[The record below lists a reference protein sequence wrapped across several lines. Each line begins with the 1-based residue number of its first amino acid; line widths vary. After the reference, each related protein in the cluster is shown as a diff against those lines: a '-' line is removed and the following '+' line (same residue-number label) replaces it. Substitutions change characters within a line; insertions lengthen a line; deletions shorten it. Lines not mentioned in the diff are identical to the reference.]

1 MSGDTS
7 AGGLARLDWSLG
19 DGADAAIVE
28 LGANDGLRGVDPA
41 VTEKNL
47 TAILDRL
54 AARHIPV
61 LLSGMYAM
69 PNLGPDY
76 AAAFRAVFD
85 RLGARPGVL
94 YDPFFLDGVA
104 TVPALNQ
111 SDRTASQRRWRE
123 AHRDATAAAG
133 GEAARGGAAGMR
145 LFVGLELP
153 WELRQR
159 MAMLAGA
166 GIPGA
171 RWVPTENYH
180 VTLRFIGE
188 TPRYLAEE
196 IDHALAALK
205 APSFALTL
213 GGIGTFAKGGRSQ
226 TLWLGVE
233 RSEPTGAAAGQ
244 DRDRVAAL
252 RTGTGAA
259 AVPAARDT
267 GAAGWQRGGEAR
279 GVRAGAQSV
288 PRRAGGDGTLHA
300 VQLAAGQGAAG
311 VHGGGGVC
319 AGLER

>member
-1 MSGDTS
+1 
-7 AGGLARLDWSLG
+7 
-19 DGADAAIVE
+19 
-28 LGANDGLRGVDPA
+28 
-41 VTEKNL
+41 
-47 TAILDRL
+47 
-54 AARHIPV
+54 
-61 LLSGMYAM
+61 
-69 PNLGPDY
+69 
-76 AAAFRAVFD
+76 
-85 RLGARPGVL
+85 
-94 YDPFFLDGVA
+94 
-104 TVPALNQ
+104 
-111 SDRTASQRRWRE
+111 
-123 AHRDATAAAG
+123 
-133 GEAARGGAAGMR
+133 MR

-171 RWVPTENYH
+171 RWVPMENYH

-233 RSEPTGAAAGQ
+233 RCEPLERLQSKIETALQRCGLEPERRRFQPHVTLARLDGA
-244 DRDRVAAL
+244 
-252 RTGTGAA
+252 
-259 AVPAARDT
+259 
-267 GAAGWQRGGEAR
+267 RGGEAR

-288 PRRAGGDGTLHA
+288 PRRAGGGGALHA
-300 VQLAAGQGAAG
+300 VQLAAGEGAAG

-319 AGLER
+319 AGVER